1 MKNYGIKQQIL
12 LDDQARTQIIMI
24 KNIKMKFKSDD
35 SLPLNKTLEL
45 CNMIIVLRYVCHEI
59 NKY

>member
-1 MKNYGIKQQIL
+1 MKNYGIKQQSL

-35 SLPLNKTLEL
+35 SLLLNKTLEL
-45 CNMIIVLRYVCHEI
+45 CNVIIVLRYVCH
-59 NKY
+59 

>member
-35 SLPLNKTLEL
+35 SLLLNKTLEL
-45 CNMIIVLRYVCHEI
+45 CNVIIVLRYVCH
-59 NKY
+59 